1 MDGGCWCSAG
11 VKGRNY
17 DRVCNSQVA
26 LERQGMDEEKATKCD
41 KIAKNTF
48 STFQSCAF
56 AFKDLMK
63 NSCKLRTR
71 LFQSKLFSSSRKFNF
86 QSFKTKMCFFAF
98 YRYYNSNEYDK

>member
-1 MDGGCWCSAG
+1 MIELAILRLLW
-11 VKGRNY
+11 KWK
-17 DRVCNSQVA
+17 
-26 LERQGMDEEKATKCD
+26 RQGMDEEKATKCD

-86 QSFKTKMCFFAF
+86 QSFKFFCIL
-98 YRYYNSNEYDK
+98 SVLQQQ